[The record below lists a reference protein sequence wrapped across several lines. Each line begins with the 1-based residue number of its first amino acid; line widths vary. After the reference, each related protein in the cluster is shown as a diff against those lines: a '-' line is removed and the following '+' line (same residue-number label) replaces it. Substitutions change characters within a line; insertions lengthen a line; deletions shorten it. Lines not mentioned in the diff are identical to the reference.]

1 MMKMKPI
8 NFCSQH
14 QGDRNEVLYQLVL
27 ATGLRQSEVLG
38 LKWSDLDIEKSTIT
52 VQRQLKRNRQKGKL
66 F

>member
-1 MMKMKPI
+1 MKFYDE
-8 NFCSQH
+8 NETNQFLLAA

-52 VQRQLKRNRQKGKL
+52 VQRQLKRNQPKR
-66 F
+66 